1 MDEHP
6 HLIDEVR
13 RDLEVIAANKRM
25 IPERKAA
32 IMGEKRRKFGDA
44 DFSQL
49 LETSEEEDIVDEKN
63 DTHGCKDMLQKQLI
77 IKKECKVKISKLILK
92 ERKFDF
98 KLQSLNLTGA
108 DDYLENVESHENY
121 NDDDSIIIE
130 TASDSSAVEQ
140 TPSSHQFFNQPDTG
154 SPQEGEYSVKL
165 QKLCLAGANDD
176 CENVVIDENDTDD
189 ESILVETATD
199 SSVIELSPSSHQLS
213 NQPDTST
220 AQYVDSGAESR
231 DLSSLAPVMV
241 DKDKVQWWFEKF
253 V

>member
-1 MDEHP
+1 MSLLYPSLNKFNLNKSQGLEWHVMDEHP

-189 ESILVETATD
+189 ESILVET
-199 SSVIELSPSSHQLS
+199 V
-213 NQPDTST
+213 
-220 AQYVDSGAESR
+220 
-231 DLSSLAPVMV
+231 
-241 DKDKVQWWFEKF
+241 
-253 V
+253 